1 MTTTAVEPR
10 TVAREATVPTTTD
23 KAAAPDDLWGKDWA
37 NESQPSGRPGN
48 GRGRAEL
55 PALRTLAERRR
66 KPSGKPSHP
75 VLLIT
80 GENHSGKAQ
89 PLHSLIA
96 TPTGWTTM
104 GELEVGDRVIG
115 SDGRTTRVTAVHDRG
130 ERHIYRL
137 TFNDGATV
145 EACDEHLWASW
156 NTNALHRVHNR
167 GPRKGQSSRRAA
179 KVRTTAEIRELVLAG
194 ERIYIPVAAPVE
206 YDQASPLPIDAYLLG
221 LLLGDGCF
229 RSPGTY
235 TTFTSGDPEL
245 LDALSRALPAG
256 DSAALIQNGRAN
268 CVGIRG
274 SVGTWGSAVGRYLRG
289 CGLGEA
295 GSAEKFIPAEYMT
308 ASVAD
313 RLALLQGLLDTDG
326 GMEGVGIT
334 FTSVS
339 PRMAGQVQALVRS
352 LGGTCSMRTK
362 LPSYRTAEG
371 EQRAGKTAYRLSIR
385 VPAPMCPFRLTRKV
399 QRWTETRSTS
409 RSNPVRRIVRSV
421 DYVGRMPARCITVE
435 AADHLYVTDGFV
447 VTHNSFEAARLTGDE
462 RIGGSYWL
470 QVGRETTADEYGAVD
485 GARYE
490 IIGHDGSWRDM
501 YAALE
506 QSHGEAHQL
515 VKADDYDGRPPLL
528 VVDSM
533 TGVWEHLSRWAESR
547 ALLANSNVVKLLQDP
562 HADIDIGALLWN
574 AANRR
579 HKAWMTLCLTW
590 PGPVVLLARG
600 KMSMAV
606 NERTGNLD
614 HKAPKVYTVN
624 AQKDLPFEVTMHL
637 RLDVK
642 EHPEILGY
650 RHPKYGIG
658 GKAGGKSVV
667 VDPRSERFQG
677 VQFSLAW
684 TLFNALRYDP
694 ATAVVRAVNDP
705 DPVTDT
711 DVQNL
716 PAARRLTPDEA
727 AKLAGADEAPGQ
739 EPAAET
745 EPRATR

>member
-1 MTTTAVEPR
+1 MGATAVEPR

-48 GRGRAEL
+48 GNGRGRAEL

-66 KPSGKPSHP
+66 KPSGKSSHP

-80 GENHSGKAQ
+80 GENHSGK
-89 PLHSLIA
+89 
-96 TPTGWTTM
+96 
-104 GELEVGDRVIG
+104 
-115 SDGRTTRVTAVHDRG
+115 
-130 ERHIYRL
+130 
-137 TFNDGATV
+137 
-145 EACDEHLWASW
+145 
-156 NTNALHRVHNR
+156 
-167 GPRKGQSSRRAA
+167 
-179 KVRTTAEIRELVLAG
+179 
-194 ERIYIPVAAPVE
+194 
-206 YDQASPLPIDAYLLG
+206 
-221 LLLGDGCF
+221 
-229 RSPGTY
+229 
-235 TTFTSGDPEL
+235 
-245 LDALSRALPAG
+245 
-256 DSAALIQNGRAN
+256 
-268 CVGIRG
+268 
-274 SVGTWGSAVGRYLRG
+274 
-289 CGLGEA
+289 
-295 GSAEKFIPAEYMT
+295 
-308 ASVAD
+308 
-313 RLALLQGLLDTDG
+313 
-326 GMEGVGIT
+326 
-334 FTSVS
+334 
-339 PRMAGQVQALVRS
+339 
-352 LGGTCSMRTK
+352 
-362 LPSYRTAEG
+362 
-371 EQRAGKTAYRLSIR
+371 
-385 VPAPMCPFRLTRKV
+385 
-399 QRWTETRSTS
+399 
-409 RSNPVRRIVRSV
+409 
-421 DYVGRMPARCITVE
+421 
-435 AADHLYVTDGFV
+435 
-447 VTHNSFEAARLTGDE
+447 SFEAARLTGDE
-462 RIGGSYWL
+462 RIGRSYWL

-650 RHPKYGIG
+650 RHPKHGIG

-667 VDPRSERFQG
+667 VDPRTERFQG

-694 ATAVVRAVNDP
+694 STAVVRTVNDP

-716 PAARRLTPDEA
+716 PAARRLTPEEA